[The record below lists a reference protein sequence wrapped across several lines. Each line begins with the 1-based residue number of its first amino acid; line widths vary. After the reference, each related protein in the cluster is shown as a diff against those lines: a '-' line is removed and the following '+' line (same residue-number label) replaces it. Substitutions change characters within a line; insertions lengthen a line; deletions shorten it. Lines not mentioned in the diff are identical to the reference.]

1 MNNIRNENCA
11 IILKEKAM
19 EKNTTHKNLI
29 NDLLNENFIRDN
41 QIILNN
47 HFGETKKNFTKSIEK
62 DSTRYSS
69 KGFFMGTNNL
79 PNMSKTLKQI
89 QYKTKMN

>member
-11 IILKEKAM
+11 IILKEKVI
-19 EKNTTHKNLI
+19 EKNTTHKHLI
-29 NDLLNENFIRDN
+29 NGLLNENFIRDN

-47 HFGETKKNFTKSIEK
+47 HFSETKKNFAKSIEK

-69 KGFFMGTNNL
+69 RGFFIGTNNL
-79 PNMSKTLKQI
+79 QNMNQTLKKI
-89 QYKTKMN
+89 QFK